1 MVVVHPHHDP
11 SLEINHMIK
20 IEQPKRFAAIAIG
33 GALCFY
39 FLGVAGGLVFLA
51 GTVVGSF
58 SLER

>member
-1 MVVVHPHHDP
+1 
-11 SLEINHMIK
+11 MIK